1 MISRP
6 AEQLA
11 SAHIDELR
19 RQAIRHPAARAAFP
33 PRHGGRRSV
42 RHRLESRLG
51 SYLIKT
57 GQRLLVSSTVV
68 SGPTHK
74 PNKAGPIRS

>member
-19 RQAIRHPAARAAFP
+19 RQATQHRATPAARR
-33 PRHGGRRSV
+33 PRRGDRRSV
-42 RHRLESRLG
+42 LHRLESRLG

-57 GQRLLVSSTVV
+57 GQRLLSSST
-68 SGPTHK
+68 PH
-74 PNKAGPIRS
+74 PPLA